1 MRLKYSIII
10 IFSLSTLPILLR
22 GQVTNGQD
30 TLNARIDTP
39 SIKLDNSSFEAAFL
53 GNGVWF
59 DCGFVRASPPNIL
72 PNDKFQMT
80 TKAFDQSKYLGLVTR
95 ENNTWDGIGQ
105 RLKTRLLANVVYNFS
120 LYACKS
126 NIYTYK
132 NLYTG
137 ELANYSKPVILRIW
151 GGSGYCAKE
160 ELLVETQII
169 TNEEWKKLAFSIKP
183 KSSTG
188 HILIEAFY
196 KVPTLFPYNGNVLID
211 NFSDFVPQK
220 AN

>member
-1 MRLKYSIII
+1 MRLKCSLITL
-10 IFSLSTLPILLR
+10 FLLSTFPILLR
-22 GQVTNGQD
+22 GQVKNGQD
-30 TLNARIDTP
+30 SLNVRVDTP
-39 SIKLDNSSFEAAFL
+39 SIKLENSSFEAALF
-53 GNGVWF
+53 GNSVWF
-59 DCGFVRASPPNIL
+59 DCGFARENPPNVL

-95 ENNTWDGIGQ
+95 DNNTWDGIGQ
-105 RLKTRLLANVVYNFS
+105 RLKTRLLANVVYTFS

-126 NIYTYK
+126 SIYTYK
-132 NLYTG
+132 NLDTNK
-137 ELANYSKPVILRIW
+137 LSNYKKPVTLRIW

-160 ELLVETQII
+160 ELLVETQVID
-169 TNEEWKKLAFSIKP
+169 NEEWKKCEFSIKP

-211 NFSDFVPQK
+211 NLSDFVPQK